1 MRPLPLEEP
10 EDSQRLLASR
20 YRLVRQIARGGMAEV
35 WLGTDTFLNRPV
47 AIKVLK
53 PQLANDPV
61 IAERFRREALACAGL
76 SHANIVAV
84 YDSVEDN
91 GQQAVVMQYI
101 EGKSLRELLDRR
113 KRLGA
118 LVTIHMGIA
127 MASALDFAHRAGL
140 VHRDVKPGN
149 ILVTPQGRFLL
160 ADFGIAKALSTAGED
175 LTDDNVM
182 MGTAKYLSPEQV
194 RGKPLD
200 GRADLYGLGL
210 VMYECLAGKVPFIG
224 ETDADTALA
233 RLQREPTDLSQ
244 LRSSLAPEL
253 VHVIHKLMARN
264 PEHRYSSGQET
275 SEALTKAIEAQ
286 NNYVTSMTPPSGV
299 KSPPPIN
306 QPFAHKESLI
316 SQVSELPVEDRL
328 EGRVED
334 FAEDFIQVPDKKRRS
349 KKKVEK
355 KQKNEMKINETK
367 ITVREAKKRKTR
379 SKASGGRIRTSTK
392 ILGLIAILLSIAV
405 MYVATQGFDPSLFT
419 SRISSTQANS
429 GVAPVIISR
438 VVSYDPNGQDGL
450 ENEAGVWALTDNDQ
464 KTAWSTD
471 CYATAFFGDKKY
483 VGALIELS
491 QPSSG
496 VLKVGMQNG
505 PWSLEIYTATG
516 AAPTSLEQWGEP
528 TATDYN
534 TRRGVAQFMVPSQ
547 TQFVLLMMR
556 EIGMSDQCSPDNPY
570 QGLMQDLFF
579 NAA

>member
-10 EDSQRLLASR
+10 EDSQRLLAGR
-20 YRLVRQIARGGMAEV
+20 YRLDRQIARGGMAEV
-35 WLGTDTFLNRPV
+35 WLGTDTFLDRPV

-76 SHANIVAV
+76 NHANIVAV
-84 YDSVEDN
+84 YDSVEDK
-91 GQQAVVMQYI
+91 GRQAVVMQYI

-127 MASALDFAHRAGL
+127 MASALDFAHRSGL

-275 SEALTKAIEAQ
+275 SEALTKAIDAQ

-299 KSPPPIN
+299 KSPPPTS

-316 SQVSELPVEDRL
+316 SQISELPVDDRV
-328 EGRVED
+328 ERSVDDHAED

-349 KKKVEK
+349 KKQAEK
-355 KQKNEMKINETK
+355 KQKDEMKISETK
-367 ITVREAKKRKTR
+367 KRNKR
-379 SKASGGRIRTSTK
+379 SKSSGGRIPTSTK
-392 ILGLIAILLSIAV
+392 ILGLIAILLSVAV

-483 VGALIELS
+483 VGVLIELS
-491 QPSSG
+491 QPASG

-570 QGLMQDLFF
+570 QGLMQDLSF
-579 NAA
+579 NTV

>member
-10 EDSQRLLASR
+10 EDSQRLLAGR
-20 YRLVRQIARGGMAEV
+20 YRLDRQIARGGMAEV
-35 WLGTDTFLNRPV
+35 WLGTDTFLDRPV

-76 SHANIVAV
+76 NHANIVAV
-84 YDSVEDN
+84 YDSVEDK
-91 GQQAVVMQYI
+91 GRQAVVMQYI

-275 SEALTKAIEAQ
+275 SEALTKAIDAQ

-299 KSPPPIN
+299 KSPTPIS
-306 QPFAHKESLI
+306 QPYVYKESLI
-316 SQVSELPVEDRL
+316 SQISGPSVEGSVDDHA
-328 EGRVED
+328 ED
-334 FAEDFIQVPDKKRRS
+334 FAEDFIQLPDKKRRS
-349 KKKVEK
+349 KKKIEK
-355 KQKNEMKINETK
+355 KQKDEIKINEK
-367 ITVREAKKRKTR
+367 DLRRQKKR
-379 SKASGGRIRTSTK
+379 SKSSGGRIPTSTK

-429 GVAPVIISR
+429 GVAPVVISR

-491 QPSSG
+491 QPASG

-570 QGLMQDLFF
+570 QGLMQDLSF

>member
-10 EDSQRLLASR
+10 EDSQRLLAGR
-20 YRLVRQIARGGMAEV
+20 YRLDRQIARGGMAEV
-35 WLGTDTFLNRPV
+35 WLGTDTFLDRPV

-61 IAERFRREALACAGL
+61 VAERFRREALACAGL
-76 SHANIVAV
+76 NHANIVAV
-84 YDSVEDN
+84 YDSVEDK
-91 GQQAVVMQYI
+91 GRQAVVMQYI

-113 KRLGA
+113 KRLGP

-264 PEHRYSSGQET
+264 PEHRYSTGQET
-275 SEALTKAIEAQ
+275 SEALTKAIDAQ

-299 KSPPPIN
+299 KSPTPIS
-306 QPFAHKESLI
+306 QPFVHKESLI
-316 SQVSELPVEDRL
+316 SQISEVPVEDFI
-328 EGRVED
+328 D
-334 FAEDFIQVPDKKRRS
+334 DFIQVPDKKRRS

-355 KQKNEMKINETK
+355 KQNNK
-367 ITVREAKKRKTR
+367 KKR
-379 SKASGGRIRTSTK
+379 SKSSGGRIPRSTK

-450 ENEAGVWALTDNDQ
+450 ENEAGIWALTDNDQ

-491 QPSSG
+491 QPASG

-505 PWSLEIYTATG
+505 PWSLEIYTTTG
-516 AAPTSLEQWGEP
+516 AAPTSIEQWGEP
-528 TATDYN
+528 TGTDYN
-534 TRRGVAQFMVPSQ
+534 TRRGVAQFTVPSQ

-570 QGLMQDLFF
+570 QGLMQDVSF

>member
-10 EDSQRLLASR
+10 EDSQRLLGAR
-20 YRLVRQIARGGMAEV
+20 YRLDRQIARGGMAEV
-35 WLGTDTFLNRPV
+35 WLGTDTFLDRPV

-76 SHANIVAV
+76 NHPNIVAV
-84 YDSVEDN
+84 YDSVEDK
-91 GQQAVVMQYI
+91 GRQAVVMQYI
-101 EGKSLRELLDRR
+101 DGKSLRELLDRR
-113 KRLGA
+113 KRLGP

-127 MASALDFAHRAGL
+127 MASALDFAHHAGL

-160 ADFGIAKALSTAGED
+160 ADFGIAKALSTVGED

-233 RLQREPTDLSQ
+233 RLQREPTDLSH
-244 LRSSLAPEL
+244 LRPSLAPEL
-253 VHVIHKLMARN
+253 VRVIHKLMARN
-264 PEHRYSSGQET
+264 PEHRYSTGQET
-275 SEALTKAIEAQ
+275 CEALTQAIEAQ
-286 NNYVTSMTPPSGV
+286 NNFAASMTPPTGV
-299 KSPPPIN
+299 MSPTQIN
-306 QPFAHKESLI
+306 QRFTHKESLVTQ
-316 SQVSELPVEDRL
+316 SSGLSVE
-328 EGRVED
+328 ERVDGHDED
-334 FAEDFIQVPDKKRRS
+334 FFEDFIQEPVKKRKS
-349 KKKVEK
+349 KKKVDK
-355 KQKNEMKINETK
+355 KQKSQIKIKEK
-367 ITVREAKKRKTR
+367 DLKRQKKL
-379 SKASGGRIRTSTK
+379 SKSSGGRIPISTK

-405 MYVATQGFDPSLFT
+405 MYVATQGFDASLFT
-419 SRISSTQANS
+419 SRMSSTQINS
-429 GVAPVIISR
+429 GVAPVTISR
-438 VVSYDPNGQDGL
+438 IVSYDPNGQDGL
-450 ENEAGVWALTDNDQ
+450 ENEAGVWSLTDNDQ

-483 VGALIELS
+483 VGVLIELS
-491 QPSSG
+491 QPATG

-516 AAPTSLEQWGEP
+516 IAPTSLEQWGEP
-528 TATDYN
+528 TGTDYN
-534 TRRGVAQFMVPSQ
+534 TRRGVAQFMVPAQ
-547 TQFVLLMMR
+547 TQFVLLMLR
-556 EIGMSDQCSPDNPY
+556 EIGMSDQCSADNPY
-570 QGLMQDLFF
+570 QGLMQDVSF

>member
-10 EDSQRLLASR
+10 EDSQRLLAGR
-20 YRLVRQIARGGMAEV
+20 YRLDRQIARGGMAEV
-35 WLGTDTFLNRPV
+35 WLGTDTFLDRPV

-76 SHANIVAV
+76 NHANIVAV
-84 YDSVEDN
+84 YDSVEDK
-91 GQQAVVMQYI
+91 GRQAVVMQYI

-127 MASALDFAHRAGL
+127 MASALDFAHRSGL

-275 SEALTKAIEAQ
+275 SEALTKAIDAQ

-299 KSPPPIN
+299 KSPPPTS

-316 SQVSELPVEDRL
+316 SQISELPVDDRV
-328 EGRVED
+328 ERSVDDHAED
-334 FAEDFIQVPDKKRRS
+334 FAEDFIQAPDKKRRS
-349 KKKVEK
+349 KKQAEK
-355 KQKNEMKINETK
+355 KQKDEMKISETK
-367 ITVREAKKRKTR
+367 KRNKR
-379 SKASGGRIRTSTK
+379 SKSSGGRIPTSTK
-392 ILGLIAILLSIAV
+392 ILGLIAILLSVAV

-491 QPSSG
+491 QPASG

-570 QGLMQDLFF
+570 QGLMQDLSF
-579 NAA
+579 NTV

>member
-10 EDSQRLLASR
+10 EDSQRLLAGR
-20 YRLVRQIARGGMAEV
+20 YRLDRQIARGGMAEV
-35 WLGTDTFLNRPV
+35 WLGTDTFLDRPV

-76 SHANIVAV
+76 NHANIVAV
-84 YDSVEDN
+84 YDSVEDK
-91 GQQAVVMQYI
+91 GRQAVVMQYI

-264 PEHRYSSGQET
+264 PEHRYLTGQET

-299 KSPPPIN
+299 KSQTPIN
-306 QPFAHKESLI
+306 QSFMHKESLI
-316 SQVSELPVEDRL
+316 SQISELPVEGQAEDRF
-328 EGRVED
+328 ED
-334 FAEDFIQVPDKKRRS
+334 QVEDFIQVPDKQRRS
-349 KKKVEK
+349 KNKVDK
-355 KQKNEMKINETK
+355 KQKNEMKINEKMILKET
-367 ITVREAKKRKTR
+367 KKRNKR
-379 SKASGGRIRTSTK
+379 SKSSGGRIPTSTK

-464 KTAWSTD
+464 KTTWSTD

-491 QPSSG
+491 QPASG

-516 AAPTSLEQWGEP
+516 VAPTSLEQWGEP

-570 QGLMQDLFF
+570 QGLMQDLTF

>member
-10 EDSQRLLASR
+10 EDSQRLLAGR
-20 YRLVRQIARGGMAEV
+20 YRLDRQIARGGMAEV
-35 WLGTDTFLNRPV
+35 WLGTDTFLDRPV

-76 SHANIVAV
+76 NHANIVAV
-84 YDSVEDN
+84 YDSVEDK
-91 GQQAVVMQYI
+91 GRQAVVMQYI

-264 PEHRYSSGQET
+264 
-275 SEALTKAIEAQ
+275 I
-286 NNYVTSMTPPSGV
+286 
-299 KSPPPIN
+299 
-306 QPFAHKESLI
+306 
-316 SQVSELPVEDRL
+316 
-328 EGRVED
+328 
-334 FAEDFIQVPDKKRRS
+334 
-349 KKKVEK
+349 
-355 KQKNEMKINETK
+355 
-367 ITVREAKKRKTR
+367 
-379 SKASGGRIRTSTK
+379 
-392 ILGLIAILLSIAV
+392 
-405 MYVATQGFDPSLFT
+405 
-419 SRISSTQANS
+419 
-429 GVAPVIISR
+429 
-438 VVSYDPNGQDGL
+438 
-450 ENEAGVWALTDNDQ
+450 
-464 KTAWSTD
+464 
-471 CYATAFFGDKKY
+471 
-483 VGALIELS
+483 
-491 QPSSG
+491 
-496 VLKVGMQNG
+496 
-505 PWSLEIYTATG
+505 
-516 AAPTSLEQWGEP
+516 
-528 TATDYN
+528 
-534 TRRGVAQFMVPSQ
+534 
-547 TQFVLLMMR
+547 
-556 EIGMSDQCSPDNPY
+556 
-570 QGLMQDLFF
+570 
-579 NAA
+579 

>member
-10 EDSQRLLASR
+10 EDSQRLLAGR
-20 YRLVRQIARGGMAEV
+20 YRLDRQIARGGMAEV
-35 WLGTDTFLNRPV
+35 WLGTDTFLDRPV

-76 SHANIVAV
+76 NHANIVAV
-84 YDSVEDN
+84 YDSVEDK
-91 GQQAVVMQYI
+91 GRQAVVMQYI

-127 MASALDFAHRAGL
+127 MASALDFAHRSGL

-275 SEALTKAIEAQ
+275 SEALTKAIDAQ

-299 KSPPPIN
+299 KSPPPTS

-316 SQVSELPVEDRL
+316 SQISELPVDDRV
-328 EGRVED
+328 ERSVDDHAED

-349 KKKVEK
+349 KKQAEK
-355 KQKNEMKINETK
+355 KQKDEMKINETK
-367 ITVREAKKRKTR
+367 KRNKR
-379 SKASGGRIRTSTK
+379 SKSSGGRIPTSTK
-392 ILGLIAILLSIAV
+392 ILGLIAILLSVAV

-491 QPSSG
+491 QPASG

-547 TQFVLLMMR
+547 TQFVLLMIR

-570 QGLMQDLFF
+570 QGLMQDLSF
-579 NAA
+579 NTV

>member
-10 EDSQRLLASR
+10 EDSQRLLAGR
-20 YRLVRQIARGGMAEV
+20 YRLDRQIARGGMAEV
-35 WLGTDTFLNRPV
+35 WLGTDTFLDRPV

-76 SHANIVAV
+76 NHANIVAV
-84 YDSVEDN
+84 YDSVEDK
-91 GQQAVVMQYI
+91 GRQAVVMQYI

-275 SEALTKAIEAQ
+275 SEALTKAIDAQ

-299 KSPPPIN
+299 KSPTPIS
-306 QPFAHKESLI
+306 QPYVYKESLI
-316 SQVSELPVEDRL
+316 SQISGPSVEGSVDDHA
-328 EGRVED
+328 ED
-334 FAEDFIQVPDKKRRS
+334 FAEDFIQLPDKKRRS
-349 KKKVEK
+349 KKKIEK
-355 KQKNEMKINETK
+355 KQKDEIKINEK
-367 ITVREAKKRKTR
+367 DLRRQKKR
-379 SKASGGRIRTSTK
+379 SKSSGGRIPTSTK

-429 GVAPVIISR
+429 GIAPVVISR

-491 QPSSG
+491 QPASG

-516 AAPTSLEQWGEP
+516 TAPTSLEQWGEP

-570 QGLMQDLFF
+570 QGLMQDLSF

>member
-10 EDSQRLLASR
+10 EDSQRLFGAR
-20 YRLVRQIARGGMAEV
+20 YRLDRQIARGGMAEV
-35 WLGTDTFLNRPV
+35 WLGTDTFLDRPV

-61 IAERFRREALACAGL
+61 VAERFRREALACAGL
-76 SHANIVAV
+76 NHVNIVAV
-84 YDSVEDN
+84 YDSVEDK
-91 GQQAVVMQYI
+91 GRQAVVMQYI
-101 EGKSLRELLDRR
+101 DGKSLRELLDRR
-113 KRLGA
+113 KRLGP

-127 MASALDFAHRAGL
+127 MASALDFAHHAGL

-160 ADFGIAKALSTAGED
+160 ADFGIAKALSTVGED

-194 RGKPLD
+194 RGKQLD

-244 LRSSLAPEL
+244 LRPSLAPEL
-253 VHVIHKLMARN
+253 VRVIHKLMARN
-264 PEHRYSSGQET
+264 PDHRYSTGQET
-275 SEALTKAIEAQ
+275 CDALTQAIEAQ
-286 NNYVTSMTPPSGV
+286 NNFAASMTPPTGV
-299 KSPPPIN
+299 MSPTQIN
-306 QPFAHKESLI
+306 QPFIHKESLVTQI
-316 SQVSELPVEDRL
+316 SGRFVEGHVDD
-328 EGRVED
+328 RVED
-334 FAEDFIQVPDKKRRS
+334 FVEDFIQEPVNTKS
-349 KKKVEK
+349 KKKVSK
-355 KQKNEMKINETK
+355 AQKNEKKNVK
-367 ITVREAKKRKTR
+367 KDFKNQKKR
-379 SKASGGRIRTSTK
+379 SKSTGGRIPTSTK

-405 MYVATQGFDPSLFT
+405 MYVATQGFDSSLFT
-419 SRISSTQANS
+419 SRLSSTQANS

-438 VVSYDPNGQDGL
+438 IVSYDPNGQDGL
-450 ENEAGVWALTDNDQ
+450 ENEAGVWSLTDNDQ

-483 VGALIELS
+483 VGVLIELS
-491 QPSSG
+491 QPATG

-516 AAPTSLEQWGEP
+516 VAPTSLEQWGEP
-528 TATDYN
+528 TGTDYN
-534 TRRGVAQFMVPSQ
+534 TRRGVAQFMVPAQ
-547 TQFVLLMMR
+547 TQFVLLMLR
-556 EIGMSDQCSPDNPY
+556 EIGMSVQCSPDNPY
-570 QGLMQDLFF
+570 QGLMQDVSFS
-579 NAA
+579 AA

>member
-10 EDSQRLLASR
+10 EDSQRLLAGR
-20 YRLVRQIARGGMAEV
+20 YRLDRQIARGGMAEV
-35 WLGTDTFLNRPV
+35 WLGTDTFLDRPV

-76 SHANIVAV
+76 NHANIVAV
-84 YDSVEDN
+84 YDSVEDK
-91 GQQAVVMQYI
+91 GRQAVVMQYI

-127 MASALDFAHRAGL
+127 MASALDFAHRSGL

-275 SEALTKAIEAQ
+275 SEALTKAIDAQ

-299 KSPPPIN
+299 KSPPPTS

-316 SQVSELPVEDRL
+316 SQISELPVDDRV
-328 EGRVED
+328 ERSVDDHAED

-349 KKKVEK
+349 KKQAEK
-355 KQKNEMKINETK
+355 KQKDEMKISETK
-367 ITVREAKKRKTR
+367 KRNKR
-379 SKASGGRIRTSTK
+379 SKSSGGRIPTSTK
-392 ILGLIAILLSIAV
+392 ILGLIAILLSVAV

-491 QPSSG
+491 QPASG

-570 QGLMQDLFF
+570 QGLMQDLSF
-579 NAA
+579 NTV

>member
-10 EDSQRLLASR
+10 EDSQRLFGAR
-20 YRLVRQIARGGMAEV
+20 YRLDRQIARGGMAEV
-35 WLGTDTFLNRPV
+35 WLGTDTFLDRPV

-61 IAERFRREALACAGL
+61 VAERFRREALACAGL
-76 SHANIVAV
+76 NHVNIVAV
-84 YDSVEDN
+84 YDSVEDK
-91 GQQAVVMQYI
+91 GRQAVVMQYI
-101 EGKSLRELLDRR
+101 DGKSLRELLDRR
-113 KRLGA
+113 KRLGP

-127 MASALDFAHRAGL
+127 MASALDFAHHAGL

-160 ADFGIAKALSTAGED
+160 ADFGIAKALSTVGED

-194 RGKPLD
+194 RGKQLD

-244 LRSSLAPEL
+244 LRPSLAPEL
-253 VHVIHKLMARN
+253 VRVIHKLMARN
-264 PEHRYSSGQET
+264 PDHRYSTGQET
-275 SEALTKAIEAQ
+275 CDALTQAIEAQ
-286 NNYVTSMTPPSGV
+286 NKFAASMTPPTGV
-299 KSPPPIN
+299 MSPTQIN
-306 QPFAHKESLI
+306 QPFIHKESLVTQI
-316 SQVSELPVEDRL
+316 SDRFVEGHVDDRI
-328 EGRVED
+328 ED
-334 FAEDFIQVPDKKRRS
+334 FVEDFIQEPVKKRKS
-349 KKKVEK
+349 KKKVSK
-355 KQKNEMKINETK
+355 AQKNEKKNVK
-367 ITVREAKKRKTR
+367 KDFKNQKKR
-379 SKASGGRIRTSTK
+379 SKSSGGRTPTSTK

-405 MYVATQGFDPSLFT
+405 MYVATQGFDSSLFT
-419 SRISSTQANS
+419 SRLSSTQANS

-438 VVSYDPNGQDGL
+438 IVSYDPNGQDGL
-450 ENEAGVWALTDNDQ
+450 ENEAGVWSLTDNDQ

-483 VGALIELS
+483 VGVLIELS
-491 QPSSG
+491 QPATG

-516 AAPTSLEQWGEP
+516 VAPTSLEQWGEP
-528 TATDYN
+528 TGTDYN
-534 TRRGVAQFMVPSQ
+534 TRRGVAQFMVPAQ
-547 TQFVLLMMR
+547 TQFVLLMLR

-570 QGLMQDLFF
+570 QGLMQDVSFS
-579 NAA
+579 AA

>member
-10 EDSQRLLASR
+10 EDSQRLLAGR
-20 YRLVRQIARGGMAEV
+20 YRLDRQIARGGMAEV
-35 WLGTDTFLNRPV
+35 WLGTDTFLDRPV

-76 SHANIVAV
+76 NHANIVAV
-84 YDSVEDN
+84 YDSVEDK
-91 GQQAVVMQYI
+91 GRQAVVMQYI

-127 MASALDFAHRAGL
+127 MASALDFAHRSGL

-275 SEALTKAIEAQ
+275 SEALTKAIDAQ

-299 KSPPPIN
+299 KSPPPTS

-316 SQVSELPVEDRL
+316 SQISELPVDDRV
-328 EGRVED
+328 ERSVDDHAED
-334 FAEDFIQVPDKKRRS
+334 FAEDFIQAPDKKRRS
-349 KKKVEK
+349 KKQAEK
-355 KQKNEMKINETK
+355 KQKDEMKFNETK
-367 ITVREAKKRKTR
+367 KRNKR
-379 SKASGGRIRTSTK
+379 SKSSGGRIPTSTK
-392 ILGLIAILLSIAV
+392 ILGLIAILLSVAV

-491 QPSSG
+491 QPASG

-570 QGLMQDLFF
+570 QGLMQDLSF
-579 NAA
+579 NTV

>member
-10 EDSQRLLASR
+10 EDSQRLLAGR
-20 YRLVRQIARGGMAEV
+20 YRLDRQIARGGMAEV
-35 WLGTDTFLNRPV
+35 WLGTDTFLDRPV

-76 SHANIVAV
+76 NHANIVAV
-84 YDSVEDN
+84 YDSVEDK
-91 GQQAVVMQYI
+91 GRQAVVMQYI

-264 PEHRYSSGQET
+264 PEHRYSTGQET
-275 SEALTKAIEAQ
+275 SEALTKAIDAQ
-286 NNYVTSMTPPSGV
+286 NNYVTSMTPPSGMM
-299 KSPPPIN
+299 SPTQLN
-306 QPFAHKESLI
+306 QSFMHKESLI
-316 SQVSELPVEDRL
+316 SQISELPVEGRAEDRF
-328 EGRVED
+328 ED
-334 FAEDFIQVPDKKRRS
+334 QVEDFIQVPDKKRRS
-349 KKKVEK
+349 KNKVDK
-355 KQKNEMKINETK
+355 KQKIEMKINEKMILKET
-367 ITVREAKKRKTR
+367 KKRNKR
-379 SKASGGRIRTSTK
+379 SKSSGGRIPTSTK

-405 MYVATQGFDPSLFT
+405 MYVATQGFDLSLFT

-491 QPSSG
+491 QPASG

-516 AAPTSLEQWGEP
+516 VAPTSLEQWGEP

-570 QGLMQDLFF
+570 QGLMQDLTFS
-579 NAA
+579 AA

>member
-1 MRPLPLEEP
+1 
-10 EDSQRLLASR
+10 
-20 YRLVRQIARGGMAEV
+20 
-35 WLGTDTFLNRPV
+35 
-47 AIKVLK
+47 
-53 PQLANDPV
+53 
-61 IAERFRREALACAGL
+61 
-76 SHANIVAV
+76 
-84 YDSVEDN
+84 
-91 GQQAVVMQYI
+91 
-101 EGKSLRELLDRR
+101 
-113 KRLGA
+113 
-118 LVTIHMGIA
+118 
-127 MASALDFAHRAGL
+127 
-140 VHRDVKPGN
+140 
-149 ILVTPQGRFLL
+149 
-160 ADFGIAKALSTAGED
+160 
-175 LTDDNVM
+175 
-182 MGTAKYLSPEQV
+182 
-194 RGKPLD
+194 
-200 GRADLYGLGL
+200 
-210 VMYECLAGKVPFIG
+210 MYECLAGKVPFIG

-275 SEALTKAIEAQ
+275 SEALTKAIDAQ

-299 KSPPPIN
+299 KSPTPIS
-306 QPFAHKESLI
+306 QPYVYKESLI
-316 SQVSELPVEDRL
+316 SQISGPSVEGSVDDHA
-328 EGRVED
+328 ED
-334 FAEDFIQVPDKKRRS
+334 FAEDFIQLPDKKRRS
-349 KKKVEK
+349 KKKIEK
-355 KQKNEMKINETK
+355 KQKDEIKINEK
-367 ITVREAKKRKTR
+367 DLRRQKKR
-379 SKASGGRIRTSTK
+379 SKSSGGRIPTSTK

-429 GVAPVIISR
+429 GIAPVVISR

-491 QPSSG
+491 QPASG

-570 QGLMQDLFF
+570 QGLMQDLSF

>member
-10 EDSQRLLASR
+10 EDSQRLLAGR
-20 YRLVRQIARGGMAEV
+20 YRLDRQIARGGMAEV
-35 WLGTDTFLNRPV
+35 WLGTDTFLDRPV

-61 IAERFRREALACAGL
+61 VAERFRREALACAGL
-76 SHANIVAV
+76 NHANIVAV
-84 YDSVEDN
+84 YDSVEDK
-91 GQQAVVMQYI
+91 GRQAVVMQYI

-113 KRLGA
+113 KRLGP

-264 PEHRYSSGQET
+264 PEHRYSTGQET
-275 SEALTKAIEAQ
+275 SEALTKAIDAQ

-299 KSPPPIN
+299 KSPTPIS
-306 QPFAHKESLI
+306 QPFVHKESLI
-316 SQVSELPVEDRL
+316 SQISEVPVEDFI
-328 EGRVED
+328 D
-334 FAEDFIQVPDKKRRS
+334 DFIQVPDKKRRS

-355 KQKNEMKINETK
+355 KQNNK
-367 ITVREAKKRKTR
+367 KKR
-379 SKASGGRIRTSTK
+379 SKSSGGRIPRSTK

-450 ENEAGVWALTDNDQ
+450 ENEAGIWALTDNDQ

-491 QPSSG
+491 QPASG

-505 PWSLEIYTATG
+505 PWSLEIYTTTG
-516 AAPTSLEQWGEP
+516 AAPTSIEQWGEP
-528 TATDYN
+528 TGTDYN

-570 QGLMQDLFF
+570 QGLMQDVSF

>member
-10 EDSQRLLASR
+10 EDSQRLLAGR
-20 YRLVRQIARGGMAEV
+20 YRLDRQIARGGMAEV
-35 WLGTDTFLNRPV
+35 WLGTDTFLDRPV

-76 SHANIVAV
+76 NHANIVAV
-84 YDSVEDN
+84 YDSVEDK
-91 GQQAVVMQYI
+91 GRQAVVMQYI

-127 MASALDFAHRAGL
+127 MASALDFAHRSGL

-275 SEALTKAIEAQ
+275 SEALTKAIDAQ

-299 KSPPPIN
+299 KSPPPTS

-316 SQVSELPVEDRL
+316 SQISELPVDDRV
-328 EGRVED
+328 ERSVDDHAED
-334 FAEDFIQVPDKKRRS
+334 FAEDFIQAPDKKRRS
-349 KKKVEK
+349 KKQAEK
-355 KQKNEMKINETK
+355 KQKDEMKISETK
-367 ITVREAKKRKTR
+367 KRNKR
-379 SKASGGRIRTSTK
+379 SKSSGGRIPTSTK
-392 ILGLIAILLSIAV
+392 ILGLIAILLSVAV

-483 VGALIELS
+483 VGVLIELS
-491 QPSSG
+491 QPASG

-570 QGLMQDLFF
+570 QGLMQDLSF
-579 NAA
+579 NTV

>member
-10 EDSQRLLASR
+10 EDSQRLLAGR
-20 YRLVRQIARGGMAEV
+20 YRLDRQIARGGMAEV
-35 WLGTDTFLNRPV
+35 WLGTDTFLDRPV

-76 SHANIVAV
+76 NHANIVAV
-84 YDSVEDN
+84 YDSVEDK
-91 GQQAVVMQYI
+91 GRQAVVMQYI

-127 MASALDFAHRAGL
+127 MASALDFAHRSGL

-275 SEALTKAIEAQ
+275 SEALTKAIDAQ

-299 KSPPPIN
+299 KSPPPTS

-316 SQVSELPVEDRL
+316 SQISELPVDDRV
-328 EGRVED
+328 ERSVDDHAED

-349 KKKVEK
+349 KKQAEK
-355 KQKNEMKINETK
+355 KQKDEMK
-367 ITVREAKKRKTR
+367 KRNKR
-379 SKASGGRIRTSTK
+379 SKSSGGRIPTSTK
-392 ILGLIAILLSIAV
+392 ILGLIAILLSVAV

-491 QPSSG
+491 QPASG

-570 QGLMQDLFF
+570 QGLMQDLSF
-579 NAA
+579 NTV

>member
-10 EDSQRLLASR
+10 EDSQRLLAGR
-20 YRLVRQIARGGMAEV
+20 YRLDRQIARGGMAEV
-35 WLGTDTFLNRPV
+35 WLGTDTFLDRPV

-61 IAERFRREALACAGL
+61 VAERFRREALACAGL
-76 SHANIVAV
+76 NHANIVAV
-84 YDSVEDN
+84 YDSVEDK
-91 GQQAVVMQYI
+91 GRQAVVMQYI

-275 SEALTKAIEAQ
+275 SEALTKAIDAQ

-299 KSPPPIN
+299 KSPTPIS
-306 QPFAHKESLI
+306 QPYVHKESLI
-316 SQVSELPVEDRL
+316 SQISGPSVEGSVDDHA
-328 EGRVED
+328 ED
-334 FAEDFIQVPDKKRRS
+334 FAEDFIQLPDKNRRS
-349 KKKVEK
+349 KKKIEK
-355 KQKNEMKINETK
+355 NQKDEMKIKEK
-367 ITVREAKKRKTR
+367 DLRRQKKR
-379 SKASGGRIRTSTK
+379 SKSSGGRIPTSTK

-429 GVAPVIISR
+429 GVAPVVISR

-491 QPSSG
+491 QPASG

-570 QGLMQDLFF
+570 QGLMQDLSF

>member
-10 EDSQRLLASR
+10 EDSQRLLAGR
-20 YRLVRQIARGGMAEV
+20 YRLDRQIARGGMAEV
-35 WLGTDTFLNRPV
+35 WLGTDTFLDRPV

-76 SHANIVAV
+76 NHANIVAV
-84 YDSVEDN
+84 YDSVEDK
-91 GQQAVVMQYI
+91 GRQAVVMQYI

-275 SEALTKAIEAQ
+275 SEALTKAIDAQ
-286 NNYVTSMTPPSGV
+286 NTYVTSMTPPSGV
-299 KSPPPIN
+299 KSPTPIS
-306 QPFAHKESLI
+306 QPYVYKESLI
-316 SQVSELPVEDRL
+316 SQISGPSVEGSVDDHA
-328 EGRVED
+328 ED
-334 FAEDFIQVPDKKRRS
+334 FAEDFIQLPDKKRRS
-349 KKKVEK
+349 KKKIEK
-355 KQKNEMKINETK
+355 KQKDEIKINEK
-367 ITVREAKKRKTR
+367 DLRRQKKR
-379 SKASGGRIRTSTK
+379 SKSSGGRIPTSTK

-429 GVAPVIISR
+429 GIAPVVISR

-491 QPSSG
+491 QPASG

-570 QGLMQDLFF
+570 QGLMQDLSF

>member
-10 EDSQRLLASR
+10 EDSQRLLAGR
-20 YRLVRQIARGGMAEV
+20 YRLDRQIARGGMAEV
-35 WLGTDTFLNRPV
+35 WLGTDTFLDRPV

-76 SHANIVAV
+76 NHANIVAV
-84 YDSVEDN
+84 YDSVEDK
-91 GQQAVVMQYI
+91 GRQAVVMQYI

-127 MASALDFAHRAGL
+127 MASALDFAHRSGL

-210 VMYECLAGKVPFIG
+210 VMYECLAAKVPCIG

-275 SEALTKAIEAQ
+275 SEALTKAIDAQ

-299 KSPPPIN
+299 KSPPPTS

-316 SQVSELPVEDRL
+316 SQISELPVDDRV
-328 EGRVED
+328 ERSVDDHAED

-349 KKKVEK
+349 KKQAEK
-355 KQKNEMKINETK
+355 KQKDEMK
-367 ITVREAKKRKTR
+367 KRNKR
-379 SKASGGRIRTSTK
+379 SKSSGGRIPTSTK
-392 ILGLIAILLSIAV
+392 ILGLIAILLSVAV

-491 QPSSG
+491 QPASG

-570 QGLMQDLFF
+570 QGLMQDLSF
-579 NAA
+579 NTV

>member
-10 EDSQRLLASR
+10 EDSQRLLAGR
-20 YRLVRQIARGGMAEV
+20 YRLDRQIARGGMAEV
-35 WLGTDTFLNRPV
+35 WLGTDTFLDRPV

-76 SHANIVAV
+76 NHANIVAV
-84 YDSVEDN
+84 YDSVEDK
-91 GQQAVVMQYI
+91 GRQAVVMQYI

-275 SEALTKAIEAQ
+275 SEALTKAIDAQ

-299 KSPPPIN
+299 KSPTPIS
-306 QPFAHKESLI
+306 QPYVYKESLI
-316 SQVSELPVEDRL
+316 SQISGPSVEGSVDDHA
-328 EGRVED
+328 ED
-334 FAEDFIQVPDKKRRS
+334 FAEDFIQLPDKKRRS
-349 KKKVEK
+349 KKKIEK
-355 KQKNEMKINETK
+355 KQKDEIKINEK
-367 ITVREAKKRKTR
+367 DLRRQKKR
-379 SKASGGRIRTSTK
+379 SKSSGGRIPTSTK

-429 GVAPVIISR
+429 GIAPVVISR

-491 QPSSG
+491 QPASG

-570 QGLMQDLFF
+570 QGLMQDLSF

>member
-10 EDSQRLLASR
+10 EDSQRLLAGR
-20 YRLVRQIARGGMAEV
+20 YRLDRQIARGGMAEV
-35 WLGTDTFLNRPV
+35 WLGTDTFLDRPV

-61 IAERFRREALACAGL
+61 VAERFRREALACAGL
-76 SHANIVAV
+76 NHANIVAV
-84 YDSVEDN
+84 YDSVEDK
-91 GQQAVVMQYI
+91 GRQAVVMQYI

-113 KRLGA
+113 KRLGP

-264 PEHRYSSGQET
+264 PEHRYSTGQET
-275 SEALTKAIEAQ
+275 SEALTKAIDAQ

-299 KSPPPIN
+299 KSPTPIS
-306 QPFAHKESLI
+306 QPFVHKESLI
-316 SQVSELPVEDRL
+316 SQISEVPVEDFI
-328 EGRVED
+328 D
-334 FAEDFIQVPDKKRRS
+334 DFIQVPDKKRRS

-355 KQKNEMKINETK
+355 KQNNK
-367 ITVREAKKRKTR
+367 KKR
-379 SKASGGRIRTSTK
+379 SKSSGGRIPRSTK

-405 MYVATQGFDPSLFT
+405 MYVATQGFDPTLFT

-450 ENEAGVWALTDNDQ
+450 ENEAGIWALTDNDQ

-491 QPSSG
+491 QPASG

-505 PWSLEIYTATG
+505 PWSLEIYTTTG
-516 AAPTSLEQWGEP
+516 AAPTSIEQWGEP
-528 TATDYN
+528 TGTDYN
-534 TRRGVAQFMVPSQ
+534 TRRGVAQFTVPSQ

-570 QGLMQDLFF
+570 QGLMQDVSF

>member
-10 EDSQRLLASR
+10 EDSQRLLAGR
-20 YRLVRQIARGGMAEV
+20 YRLDRQIARGGMAEV
-35 WLGTDTFLNRPV
+35 WLGTDTFLDRPV

-61 IAERFRREALACAGL
+61 VAERFRREALACAGL
-76 SHANIVAV
+76 NHANIVAV
-84 YDSVEDN
+84 YDSVEDK
-91 GQQAVVMQYI
+91 GRQAVVMQYI

-264 PEHRYSSGQET
+264 PEHRYSTGQET
-275 SEALTKAIEAQ
+275 SEALTKAIDAQ

-299 KSPPPIN
+299 KSPTPIS
-306 QPFAHKESLI
+306 QSFMHKESLI
-316 SQVSELPVEDRL
+316 SQISELSV

-334 FAEDFIQVPDKKRRS
+334 QVEDFIQAPDKKRRS
-349 KKKVEK
+349 KKKVDK
-355 KQKNEMKINETK
+355 KQKNEMKINEKMIVKET
-367 ITVREAKKRKTR
+367 KKRNKR
-379 SKASGGRIRTSTK
+379 SKSSGGRIPTSTK

-491 QPSSG
+491 QPASG

-516 AAPTSLEQWGEP
+516 VAPTSLEQWGEP

-570 QGLMQDLFF
+570 QGLMQDLTF

>member
-10 EDSQRLLASR
+10 EDSQRLLAGR
-20 YRLVRQIARGGMAEV
+20 YRLDRQIARGGMAEV
-35 WLGTDTFLNRPV
+35 WLGTDTFLDRPV

-76 SHANIVAV
+76 NHANIVAV
-84 YDSVEDN
+84 YDSVEDK
-91 GQQAVVMQYI
+91 GRQAVVMQYI

-127 MASALDFAHRAGL
+127 MASALDFAHRSGL

-275 SEALTKAIEAQ
+275 SEALTKAIDAQ

-299 KSPPPIN
+299 KSPPPTS

-316 SQVSELPVEDRL
+316 SQISELPIDDRVERSVDDHA
-328 EGRVED
+328 ED
-334 FAEDFIQVPDKKRRS
+334 FAEDFIQAPDKKRRS
-349 KKKVEK
+349 KKQAEK
-355 KQKNEMKINETK
+355 KQKDEMKISETK
-367 ITVREAKKRKTR
+367 KRNKR
-379 SKASGGRIRTSTK
+379 SKSSGGRIPTSTK
-392 ILGLIAILLSIAV
+392 ILGLIAILLSVAV

-491 QPSSG
+491 QPASG

-570 QGLMQDLFF
+570 QGLMQDLSF
-579 NAA
+579 NTV